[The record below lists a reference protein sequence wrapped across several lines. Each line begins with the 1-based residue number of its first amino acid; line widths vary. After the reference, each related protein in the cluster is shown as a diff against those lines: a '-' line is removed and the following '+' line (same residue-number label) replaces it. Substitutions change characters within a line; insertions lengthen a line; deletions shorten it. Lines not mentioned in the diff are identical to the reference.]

1 MAPGPG
7 STRRSNLR
15 VRKPLPKLHAVTD
28 PDVAARTDLSE
39 RARALARPGVALHAR
54 SRHLAGRS
62 LYELTE
68 LLKSAAGYPSGER
81 ASVFVNDRVD
91 VGLSSEVDGVHLP
104 ADGLSIPV
112 VRRLVGERMWIGR
125 SVHSPQEARTAAER
139 GADYVFLG
147 PIWRTGSHPDRAALG
162 PAAITQ
168 AEPARVIAIG
178 GITQDRITTCLDA
191 GAYGVAAVT
200 ALWGSDDPG
209 TTAQR
214 MLLLLGK
221 PSP

>member
-1 MAPGPG
+1 
-7 STRRSNLR
+7 
-15 VRKPLPKLHAVTD
+15 VRKPLPRLHAVTD
-28 PDVAARTDLSE
+28 PEVAALADLPE
-39 RARALARPGVALHAR
+39 RARALALPGVALHAR

-68 LLKSAAGYPSGER
+68 LLKSAASER

-91 VGLSSEVDGVHLP
+91 VGLSSVVDGVHLP
-104 ADGLSIPV
+104 ADGLSIPL

-125 SVHSPQEARTAAER
+125 SVHSPQEARRAADD

-147 PIWRTGSHPDRAALG
+147 PIWPTASHTDRPALG

-178 GITQDRITTCLDA
+178 GITQDRVTTCLDA
-191 GAYGVAAVT
+191 GAWGVAAIS
-200 ALWGSDDPG
+200 ALWGSNDPG
-209 TTAQR
+209 TAAQR
-214 MLLLLGK
+214 ILLLLGE